1 MKNLVLLSILVCAL
15 WACQS
20 PQEDPDEKERCPNI
34 ILIIGDD
41 QGYPYFGFM
50 GADYVQ
56 TPHMDSLAA
65 SGTLF
70 TKGYVPDNHCRPSLQ
85 SLLTGTLPTQY
96 AVASRQRLAD
106 TLAAH
111 EDWSEKTKE
120 EFEREYRFH
129 AMRDVATLPRLLAEK
144 GYASFQGG
152 KWWEYH
158 YRHGGFTHG
167 MTQGWTPEDRKQGG
181 KWFKQFMGGSGLEL
195 VRVGL
200 DSAYAFIDDHQDQA
214 FFMWFAPEL
223 PHYPFNA
230 PEKYYDLYR
239 DQDMSESAKRYYANC
254 SWFDEGVGA
263 LRKYIREKGLE
274 DNTLFIYINDNGWEQ
289 EPHQEFRHDSLRWH
303 NGGDKGKLSLYDQSF
318 RTPIIFSWKDQ
329 IIGQVKSKPLLH
341 STDIPATILDYL
353 GMPIPADYFG
363 RSVKNLIEES
373 GDEAAGRAVIIG
385 EISQTRSEEDMM
397 GRKLEGYWL
406 RNAQWFFR
414 WNATDEIK
422 GLFDMEK
429 DPRNDHDLAADY
441 PELVKDFTQQINDWR
456 KTMKDELN

>member
-1 MKNLVLLSILVCAL
+1 
-15 WACQS
+15 
-20 PQEDPDEKERCPNI
+20 
-34 ILIIGDD
+34 
-41 QGYPYFGFM
+41 
-50 GADYVQ
+50 
-56 TPHMDSLAA
+56 
-65 SGTLF
+65 
-70 TKGYVPDNHCRPSLQ
+70 
-85 SLLTGTLPTQY
+85 
-96 AVASRQRLAD
+96 
-106 TLAAH
+106 
-111 EDWSEKTKE
+111 
-120 EFEREYRFH
+120 
-129 AMRDVATLPRLLAEK
+129 
-144 GYASFQGG
+144 
-152 KWWEYH
+152 
-158 YRHGGFTHG
+158 
-167 MTQGWTPEDRKQGG
+167 
-181 KWFKQFMGGSGLEL
+181 
-195 VRVGL
+195 
-200 DSAYAFIDDHQDQA
+200 
-214 FFMWFAPEL
+214 PEL